1 MGVAAEGGACC
12 GGAALPGVALE
23 EDGGGAAEPAGA
35 AEAEVGAEGAAVG
48 PVEVEVGTAGAA
60 GAAVGRAGVGGAA
73 LLLVGEETHDWKC
86 PVGGGGRVWGPGPV
100 LAGWDTVGELG
111 EGLEEEELWCPDC
124 GGGRLVLDGATG
136 LTATA
141 LRTVDLFLAEEL
153 MVLLR
158 DGGGD
163 GGGEDGGGLTDIGEA
178 ELPLPGDVGRFSTDG
193 VNVIPRTNLNW

>member
-1 MGVAAEGGACC
+1 MGVAAEGGAADGVCC
-12 GGAALPGVALE
+12 GGAALPGVPLE
-23 EDGGGAAEPAGA
+23 
-35 AEAEVGAEGAAVG
+35 
-48 PVEVEVGTAGAA
+48 EVEVGTAGAA

-73 LLLVGEETHDWKC
+73 LLLVGEETQDWRC

-111 EGLEEEELWCPDC
+111 EGLEEGELWCPDC

>member
-1 MGVAAEGGACC
+1 MGVDAVCG

-23 EDGGGAAEPAGA
+23 EAGVGAAEP
-35 AEAEVGAEGAAVG
+35 AEAEVGAAGAAVG
-48 PVEVEVGTAGAA
+48 PVEVEEGTAGAA

-73 LLLVGEETHDWKC
+73 LLLVGEETHDWRC
-86 PVGGGGRVWGPGPV
+86 PVGGGGRVWGPDPV

-141 LRTVDLFLAEEL
+141 LRPVDLFLAEEL

-163 GGGEDGGGLTDIGEA
+163 GGGEDGGGLTDIEEA

>member
-1 MGVAAEGGACC
+1 MGVDAVCG

-23 EDGGGAAEPAGA
+23 EAG
-35 AEAEVGAEGAAVG
+35 VGAEGAAGG
-48 PVEVEVGTAGAA
+48 PVEVEVGAAGAP

-73 LLLVGEETHDWKC
+73 LLLVGEETHDWRC

-111 EGLEEEELWCPDC
+111 EGLEEGELWCPDC

-141 LRTVDLFLAEEL
+141 LRTVDLFLAKEL
-153 MVLLR
+153 LLLLR

-163 GGGEDGGGLTDIGEA
+163 DGGEDGGGLTDIGEA
-178 ELPLPGDVGRFSTDG
+178 ELPLPGEAGRFSTDG
-193 VNVIPRTNLNW
+193 VKVIPRWNLNW

>member
-1 MGVAAEGGACC
+1 M
-12 GGAALPGVALE
+12 
-23 EDGGGAAEPAGA
+23 
-35 AEAEVGAEGAAVG
+35 
-48 PVEVEVGTAGAA
+48 
-60 GAAVGRAGVGGAA
+60 
-73 LLLVGEETHDWKC
+73 GEETQDWRC

-100 LAGWDTVGELG
+100 LAGWDTVGELR

-124 GGGRLVLDGATG
+124 GGGRVVLDGATG

-153 MVLLR
+153 MLLR

-178 ELPLPGDVGRFSTDG
+178 DLPLPGEVGRFSIEG
-193 VNVIPRTNLNW
+193 EKLIPR